1 MTKYARV
8 NFVKSLLE
16 KQNYKCVFG
25 KNVGHI
31 YCTSELQWGYTKS
44 ISGKEEQSVDN
55 LYLLC
60 TICKSV
66 LFFGQKIVLFFAYS
80 CKPKKLNPLGQ
91 QK

>member
-1 MTKYARV
+1 MTSVEHLQKTLIIFLKQLNVTMTKNARI
-8 NFVKSLLE
+8 NFVNSLLE

-44 ISGKEEQSVDN
+44 ISGKKEQSLDN

-60 TICKSV
+60 SKCKEEI
-66 LFFGQKIVLFFAYS
+66 LL
-80 CKPKKLNPLGQ
+80 
-91 QK
+91 

>member
-1 MTKYARV
+1 MTTEIEYLQETLINYLKKINITMTKYARV

-25 KNVGHI
+25 KNVGHM

-60 TICKSV
+60 AICK
-66 LFFGQKIVLFFAYS
+66 GEIYM
-80 CKPKKLNPLGQ
+80 
-91 QK
+91 